1 MLYFP
6 NTENEPNLFSLKVNH
21 GGHFT
26 YFPGP
31 KRTRAPRRVYKD
43 GEADWFDDVDADG
56 FSVIEVTGMLKEL
69 GYVNPKMKVYFK
81 RPTQDLDNGLEPL
94 FKDVDVL
101 DMISY
106 VNKFKLMEVFVEHH
120 VDTTVIENVDLD
132 PANDGLGNENVDL
145 GQSSEPRPRPSPS
158 PIVDEFDPL
167 FSYPAT
173 NNDMGQSSEPT
184 HSPNETSD
192 GREGSD
198 RSDSNDESE
207 GSDRSKSN
215 DDSEEDSEDSDF
227 ECDLEDQINDPDV
240 DMEFF
245 RKNTD
250 PSVEWVGSAELDP
263 SEVEADVDIEYEECD
278 LEDFDSEIDSDDDE
292 AERKRALRKLAKSH
306 KPVDGNVYTENFYV
320 SQTFANKEL
329 IKEMMTRIAVNQRR
343 QIYLTKNDKGRVRAE
358 CRGLVPTFSNSG
370 PSGTNV
376 DGLSEGQSEGPSV
389 SQGTNV
395 QDSNVKKTKKK
406 GCKAVGVELKCPW
419 LLHCQKPKGE
429 GTWYVKIFQD
439 NHTCLKSRTVPKC
452 TASFLA
458 KEIEQT
464 IKPNPKIP
472 ISALKDQLT
481 KKYELG
487 LSKQKIFRAKQMA
500 EEKVI
505 GDHTKQYAQL
515 RQYCL
520 ELKEKNPNTTVKID
534 VERTF
539 EPDSQTRKFRRIY
552 VCLGAL
558 KSGFKAG
565 QRDLLGLDGC
575 FMSGP
580 FPSQILTAVG
590 VDPNNGTYPLAYAV
604 VEAETKQ
611 SWIWF
616 LECLGDDLDLVRNSN
631 FTFVTDRQK
640 VNTFLLFSC

>member
-106 VNKFKLMEVFVEHH
+106 VSKFKLMEVFVDHP

-207 GSDRSKSN
+207 GSDRSDSN
-215 DDSEEDSEDSDF
+215 EDSEDSDF

-240 DMEFF
+240 DMELF

-292 AERKRALRKLAKSH
+292 AERKRALRKLDKSH
-306 KPVDGNVYTENFYV
+306 KHVDGKVYTENFYV

-389 SQGTNV
+389 SQGPSV
-395 QDSNVKKTKKK
+395 KGSKVKKIKKIK
-406 GCKAVGVELKCPW
+406 G
-419 LLHCQKPKGE
+419 
-429 GTWYVKIFQD
+429 
-439 NHTCLKSRTVPKC
+439 
-452 TASFLA
+452 
-458 KEIEQT
+458 
-464 IKPNPKIP
+464 
-472 ISALKDQLT
+472 
-481 KKYELG
+481 
-487 LSKQKIFRAKQMA
+487 
-500 EEKVI
+500 
-505 GDHTKQYAQL
+505 
-515 RQYCL
+515 
-520 ELKEKNPNTTVKID
+520 
-534 VERTF
+534 
-539 EPDSQTRKFRRIY
+539 
-552 VCLGAL
+552 
-558 KSGFKAG
+558 
-565 QRDLLGLDGC
+565 
-575 FMSGP
+575 
-580 FPSQILTAVG
+580 
-590 VDPNNGTYPLAYAV
+590 
-604 VEAETKQ
+604 
-611 SWIWF
+611 
-616 LECLGDDLDLVRNSN
+616 
-631 FTFVTDRQK
+631 
-640 VNTFLLFSC
+640 